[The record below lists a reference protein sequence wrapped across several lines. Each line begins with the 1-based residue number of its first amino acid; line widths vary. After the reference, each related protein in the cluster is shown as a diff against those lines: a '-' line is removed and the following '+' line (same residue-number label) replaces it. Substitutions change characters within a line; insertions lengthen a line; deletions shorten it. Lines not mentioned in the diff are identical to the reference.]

1 MLPIVGQQQT
11 SLIDFPGKIA
21 TVFFFAGCNLR
32 CPYCHNGTIL
42 DVRKEEIIP
51 KEKILADIERRSK
64 FIDGV
69 CFTGGEPTL
78 YDELLDLIK
87 EIKEKFNLAIKIDT
101 NGLRPE
107 FVEKALP
114 FADRFAVDIKTTPEL
129 YEKLGTN
136 LSKEEVK
143 ESLLKTKELLEN
155 VKDTKVEYRT
165 TMYPPIVES
174 YERIYKMFE
183 FIPANA
189 EYYLQRFIGENAMSM
204 DARNV
209 KSYTVD
215 QLERMALELRRN
227 TRREK
232 IFVRSYA

>member
-69 CFTGGEPTL
+69 CFTGGEPSL
-78 YDELLDLIK
+78 YDELLDFIK

-114 FADRFAVDIKTTPEL
+114 FVDRFAVDIKTTPEL
-129 YEKLGTN
+129 YKKLGTN
-136 LSKEEVK
+136 LNKEEVK
-143 ESLLKTKELLEN
+143 EKLLKTKELFEN
-155 VKDTKVEYRT
+155 TKDVDVEYRT

-183 FIPANA
+183 FIPGNA

-215 QLERMALELRRN
+215 QLERMAMELRRN
-227 TRREK
+227 TRRDK